1 MDFFLRFYKSGL
13 FDTFIGGIS
22 LIISVISFFKIG
34 TVQKAVAEEKKT
46 EFLRQRKEEYLS
58 AVDETINEI
67 ESDKTINGCIRA
79 VSNNYAVLSEL
90 AQNSAFTYTSPHD
103 WKNFFEVVS
112 YIDEIRA
119 QMQKGETPSSDF
131 DAYAFLSELVAV
143 RMELSR
149 R

>member
-13 FDTFIGGIS
+13 FDTVIGVIS
-22 LIISVISFFKIG
+22 LIVSFISFFKIG

-46 EFLRQRKEEYLS
+46 EFLRQRKKEYLS

-90 AQNSAFTYTSPHD
+90 AQNSTFAYTSPHGYP
-103 WKNFFEVVS
+103 NFLKLISHF
-112 YIDEIRA
+112 DQIRA
-119 QMQKGETPSSDF
+119 QVQKGEPPSPDF
-131 DAYAFLSELVAV
+131 DAYIFLSELVAV
-143 RMELSR
+143 RMELLR

>member
-13 FDTFIGGIS
+13 FDTVIGVIS
-22 LIISVISFFKIG
+22 LIVSFISFFKIG

-119 QMQKGETPSSDF
+119 QMQKGETPSPDF

-143 RMELSR
+143 RMELLR

>member
-13 FDTFIGGIS
+13 FDTVIGVIS
-22 LIISVISFFKIG
+22 LIVSFISFFKIG

-90 AQNSAFTYTSPHD
+90 AQNSAFAYTSSHGYQ
-103 WKNFFEVVS
+103 NFFELISHV
-112 YIDEIRA
+112 DQIRA
-119 QMQKGETPSSDF
+119 RIQKGEPPSPEF
-131 DAYAFLSELVAV
+131 DAYIFLSELVAV
-143 RMELSR
+143 RMELLR